1 VVINSALARG
11 SAYLRAAHFGPT
23 VIVTTTTFLLALS
36 QYAPLNALRVA
47 IAIFAGQLVV
57 GWSNDFIDAPLDIAA
72 HRTKKP
78 IVSKEINPEQLKRSI
93 VFALV
98 AALLLSLFSPL
109 GLTGTLIHFLGIL
122 SATLYNLKLKPT
134 ILSPLPYI
142 VSFGAL
148 PWAIYLP
155 AGNHPPLWLFI
166 DFMLIA
172 VAFHFFNVLKD
183 FQWDINQGVLGLPQR
198 LGRNA
203 SLIISISLVISAI
216 LVLIFLN

>member
-1 VVINSALARG
+1 VLNSALAQG
-11 SAYLRAAHFGPT
+11 FVFLRAAHFGPT
-23 VIVTTTTFLLALS
+23 VIVTTASFLLSLS
-36 QYAPLNALRVA
+36 QYSLIDSLRVA

-72 HRTKKP
+72 QRTKKP

-98 AALLLSLFSPL
+98 AAVLLSLFSPL

-122 SATLYNLKLKPT
+122 SATFYNFKLKPT
-134 ILSPLPYI
+134 ILSPIPYI

-155 AGNHPPLWLFI
+155 AGNHPPLWLYL

-183 FQWDINQGVLGLPQR
+183 FQWDIKQGIMGIPQR
-198 LGRNA
+198 LGRNV
-203 SLIISISLVISAI
+203 SLIISISLVCSAV
-216 LVLIFLN
+216 LVFIYRN

>member
-1 VVINSALARG
+1 VLNSFLTRG
-11 SAYLRAAHFGPT
+11 YVFLRAAHFGPT
-23 VIVTTTTFLLALS
+23 VIVTTITFLLALS
-36 QYAPLNALRVA
+36 QYSLIDSLRVA

-72 HRTKKP
+72 QRSKKP
-78 IVSKEINPEQLKRSI
+78 IVSKEINPEQLKKSI
-93 VFALV
+93 FGALFV
-98 AALLLSLFSPL
+98 ALILSLFSPL
-109 GLTGTLIHFLGIL
+109 GLNGTLIHFLGIL
-122 SATLYNLKLKPT
+122 SATFYNLKLKST
-134 ILSPLPYI
+134 ILSPFPYI

-155 AGNHPPLWLFI
+155 AGNQPPLWLFI

-203 SLIISISLVISAI
+203 SLVISISLVISAI

>member
-1 VVINSALARG
+1 VLNSALAQG
-11 SAYLRAAHFGPT
+11 FVFLRAAHFGPT
-23 VIVTTTTFLLALS
+23 VIVTTASFLLSLS
-36 QYAPLNALRVA
+36 QYSIIDSLRVA

-78 IVSKEINPEQLKRSI
+78 IVSKEINPEQLKGSI

-98 AALLLSLFSPL
+98 AAVLLSLFSPL

-122 SATLYNLKLKPT
+122 SATFYNFKLKPT
-134 ILSPLPYI
+134 ILSPIPYI

-155 AGNHPPLWLFI
+155 AGNHPPLWLYL

-183 FQWDINQGVLGLPQR
+183 FQWDIKQGIMGIPQR
-198 LGRNA
+198 LGRNV

-216 LVLIFLN
+216 FVLIYR

>member
-1 VVINSALARG
+1 VLNSALARG
-11 SAYLRAAHFGPT
+11 YVFLRAAHFGPT
-23 VIVTTTTFLLALS
+23 VIVTVTTFLLALS
-36 QYAPLNALRVA
+36 QYSLIDSLRVT

-72 HRTKKP
+72 QRTKKP
-78 IVSKEINPEQLKRSI
+78 IVSKEIDPEQLKKSI
-93 VFALV
+93 FVALV

-122 SATLYNLKLKPT
+122 SATFYNLKLKPT
-134 ILSPLPYI
+134 ILSPLPYVI
-142 VSFGAL
+142 SFGAL

-155 AGNHPPLWLFI
+155 AGNHPPLWLYL

-183 FQWDINQGVLGLPQR
+183 FQWDIKQGIMGLPQR
-198 LGRNA
+198 LGRNV
-203 SLIISISLVISAI
+203 SLIISISLVCSAV
-216 LVLIFLN
+216 LVFIYRN

>member
-1 VVINSALARG
+1 VLNSALAQG
-11 SAYLRAAHFGPT
+11 FVFLRAAHFGPT
-23 VIVTTTTFLLALS
+23 VIVTTASFLLSLS
-36 QYAPLNALRVA
+36 QYSLIDSLRVA

-72 HRTKKP
+72 QRTKKP
-78 IVSKEINPEQLKRSI
+78 IVSKEINPEQLKGSI

-98 AALLLSLFSPL
+98 AAVLLSLFSPL

-122 SATLYNLKLKPT
+122 SATIYNFKLKPT
-134 ILSPLPYI
+134 ILSPLPFI

-148 PWAIYLP
+148 PWAVYLP
-155 AGNHPPLWLFI
+155 AGNQPPLWLFI

-198 LGRNA
+198 LGRNS
-203 SLIISISLVISAI
+203 SLIISISLIVSAV
-216 LVLIFLN
+216 LVFIFLN

>member
-1 VVINSALARG
+1 VLNSALAQG
-11 SAYLRAAHFGPT
+11 FVFLRAAHFGPT
-23 VIVTTTTFLLALS
+23 VIVTTASFLLSLS
-36 QYAPLNALRVA
+36 QYSIIDSLRVA

-78 IVSKEINPEQLKRSI
+78 IVSKEINPEQLKGSI

-98 AALLLSLFSPL
+98 AAVLLSLFSPL

-122 SATLYNLKLKPT
+122 SATFYNLKLKST
-134 ILSPLPYI
+134 ILSPIPYI

-155 AGNHPPLWLFI
+155 VGNQPPLWLFI

-198 LGRNA
+198 LGRNV
-203 SLIISISLVISAI
+203 SSIVSISLVVSAV

>member
-1 VVINSALARG
+1 VLNSALAQG
-11 SAYLRAAHFGPT
+11 FVFLRAAHFGPT
-23 VIVTTTTFLLALS
+23 VIVTTTSFLLSLS
-36 QYAPLNALRVA
+36 QYSIIDSLRVA
-47 IAIFAGQLVV
+47 IAIFSGQLVV

-72 HRTKKP
+72 QRTKKP
-78 IVSKEINPEQLKRSI
+78 IVSKEINPEQLKKSI
-93 VFALV
+93 LVALI
-98 AALLLSLFSPL
+98 AALLLSLSSPL
-109 GLTGTLIHFLGIL
+109 GLTGTAIHFLGIL
-122 SATLYNLKLKPT
+122 SATFYNLKLKST

-142 VSFGAL
+142 VAFGAL

-155 AGNHPPLWLFI
+155 VGNQPPLWLFI

-203 SLIISISLVISAI
+203 SLIISISLVVSAVI
-216 LVLIFLN
+216 VLIFLN

>member
-1 VVINSALARG
+1 VLNSALAQG
-11 SAYLRAAHFGPT
+11 FVFLRAAHFGPT
-23 VIVTTTTFLLALS
+23 IIVTATTFLLALS
-36 QYAPLNALRVA
+36 QYSLIDSIRVA

-72 HRTKKP
+72 QRTKKP
-78 IVSKEINPEQLKRSI
+78 IVNKEINPEQLKKSI
-93 VFALV
+93 FGALFV
-98 AALLLSLFSPL
+98 ALILSLFSPL

-122 SATLYNLKLKPT
+122 SATIYNFKLKPT

-142 VSFGAL
+142 ISFGLL

-155 AGNHPPLWLFI
+155 AGNQPPLWLFI

-203 SLIISISLVISAI
+203 SLVISISLIISAI
-216 LVLIFLN
+216 LILIFLN

>member
-1 VVINSALARG
+1 VLNSALAQG
-11 SAYLRAAHFGPT
+11 FVFLRAAHFGPT
-23 VIVTTTTFLLALS
+23 IIVTATTFLLALS
-36 QYAPLNALRVA
+36 QYSLIDALRVA

-78 IVSKEINPEQLKRSI
+78 IVSKEINPEQLKKSI
-93 VFALV
+93 LV
-98 AALLLSLFSPL
+98 ALFVALILSLFSPL

-122 SATLYNLKLKPT
+122 SATFYNLKLKST
-134 ILSPLPYI
+134 IISPLPYI

-155 AGNHPPLWLFI
+155 AGNQPPLWLFI

-198 LGRNA
+198 LGRNS
-203 SLIISISLVISAI
+203 SLIISISLIVSAV

>member
-1 VVINSALARG
+1 VLNSALARG
-11 SAYLRAAHFGPT
+11 FVFLRAAHFGPT
-23 VIVTTTTFLLALS
+23 LIVTTASFLLSLS
-36 QYAPLNALRVA
+36 QYSLIDSLRVT

-72 HRTKKP
+72 QRTKKP
-78 IVSKEINPEQLKRSI
+78 IVSKEINPEQLKKSI
-93 VFALV
+93 LVALL

-109 GLTGTLIHFLGIL
+109 GITGTLIHFLGIL
-122 SATLYNLKLKPT
+122 SATFYNLKLKST
-134 ILSPLPYI
+134 ILSPIPYI

-155 AGNHPPLWLFI
+155 AGNHPPLWLYL

-183 FQWDINQGVLGLPQR
+183 FQWDIKQGIMGIPQR
-198 LGRNA
+198 LGRNV
-203 SLIISISLVISAI
+203 SLIISISLVCSAV
-216 LVLIFLN
+216 LVFIYRN

>member
-1 VVINSALARG
+1 VLNSALAQG
-11 SAYLRAAHFGPT
+11 FVFLRAAHFGPT
-23 VIVTTTTFLLALS
+23 VIVTTASFLLSLS
-36 QYAPLNALRVA
+36 QYSIIDSLRVT

-72 HRTKKP
+72 QRTKKP
-78 IVSKEINPEQLKRSI
+78 IVSKEINPEQLKKSI
-93 VFALV
+93 LVALL

-122 SATLYNLKLKPT
+122 SATFYNLKLKST
-134 ILSPLPYI
+134 IISPLPYI

-155 AGNHPPLWLFI
+155 AGNQPPLWLFI

-203 SLIISISLVISAI
+203 SLVISISLVISAI
-216 LVLIFLN
+216 FVLIYR

>member
-1 VVINSALARG
+1 VLNSVLARG
-11 SAYLRAAHFGPT
+11 YVFLRAAHFGPT
-23 VIVTTTTFLLALS
+23 VIVTTASFLLSLS
-36 QYAPLNALRVA
+36 QYSIIDSLRVA

-78 IVSKEINPEQLKRSI
+78 IVSKEINPEQLKKSI
-93 VFALV
+93 LV
-98 AALLLSLFSPL
+98 ALFVALILSLFSPL

-122 SATLYNLKLKPT
+122 SATFYNLKLKST
-134 ILSPLPYI
+134 IISPLPYI

-155 AGNHPPLWLFI
+155 AGNQPPLWLFI

-198 LGRNA
+198 LGRNV
-203 SLIISISLVISAI
+203 SLFISISLVVSAV

>member
-1 VVINSALARG
+1 MLKSALARG
-11 SAYLRAAHFGPT
+11 YVFLRAAHFGPT
-23 VIVTTTTFLLALS
+23 VMVTTITFLLSLS
-36 QYAPLNALRVA
+36 QYSLIDSLRVA

-72 HRTKKP
+72 QRTKKP
-78 IVSKEINPEQLKRSI
+78 IVIKQIDPDQLKRSI
-93 VFALV
+93 LVALV

-122 SATLYNLKLKPT
+122 SATFYNFKLKPT
-134 ILSPLPYI
+134 ILSPIPYI

-155 AGNHPPLWLFI
+155 AGNQPPLWLYL

-183 FQWDINQGVLGLPQR
+183 FQWDIEQGVLGLPQR
-198 LGRNA
+198 LGKNA
-203 SLIISISLVISAI
+203 SLFISISLVVAAI
-216 LVLIFLN
+216 LVFIYR

>member
-1 VVINSALARG
+1 MLNSALARG
-11 SAYLRAAHFGPT
+11 YAYLRAAHFGPT
-23 VIVTTTTFLLALS
+23 LIVTTTTFLLALS
-36 QYAPLNALRVA
+36 QYSIIEALRVA
-47 IAIFAGQLVV
+47 IAIFAGQLVI

-72 HRTKKP
+72 QRTKKP
-78 IVSKEINPEQLKRSI
+78 IVGKEIDPDQLRKSI
-93 VFALV
+93 VFAIFT
-98 AALLLSLFSPL
+98 ALLLSLISPL
-109 GLTGTLIHFLGIL
+109 GLIGTLIHFLGLL
-122 SATLYNLKLKPT
+122 SATLYNLKLKST

-155 AGNHPPLWLFI
+155 TENKPPLWLFI
-166 DFMLIA
+166 DFMLIS

-203 SLIISISLVISAI
+203 SLVISISLVISAI

>member
-1 VVINSALARG
+1 VLNSVLARG
-11 SAYLRAAHFGPT
+11 YVFLRAAHFGPT
-23 VIVTTTTFLLALS
+23 VIVTTASFLLSLS
-36 QYAPLNALRVA
+36 QYSIIDSLRVA

-78 IVSKEINPEQLKRSI
+78 IVSKEINPEQLKGSI

-98 AALLLSLFSPL
+98 AAVLLSLFSPL

-122 SATLYNLKLKPT
+122 SATFYNFKLKPT
-134 ILSPLPYI
+134 ILSPIPYI

-155 AGNHPPLWLFI
+155 AGNHPPLWLYL

-203 SLIISISLVISAI
+203 SLVISISLVISAI
-216 LVLIFLN
+216 FVLIYR

>member
-1 VVINSALARG
+1 MINSALAQG

-23 VIVTTTTFLLALS
+23 LIVTTTTFLLALS
-36 QYAPLNALRVA
+36 QYSIIEALRVA

-72 HRTKKP
+72 QRTKKP
-78 IVSKEINPEQLKRSI
+78 IVGKEIDPDQLRKSI
-93 VFALV
+93 VFALI
-98 AALLLSLFSPL
+98 AALLLSLLSPL
-109 GLTGTLIHFLGIL
+109 GLIGTLIHFLGLL
-122 SATLYNLKLKPT
+122 SATLYNLKLKST
-134 ILSPLPYI
+134 ILSPVPYI

-155 AGNHPPLWLFI
+155 TENKPPLWLFI
-166 DFMLIA
+166 DFMLIS

-198 LGRNA
+198 LGKKA
-203 SLIISISLVISAI
+203 SLVISI
-216 LVLIFLN
+216 LLVGSAVMVLIFLQ

>member
-1 VVINSALARG
+1 VLNSALAKG
-11 SAYLRAAHFGPT
+11 FVFLRAAHFGPT
-23 VIVTTTTFLLALS
+23 VIVTVTTFLLSLS
-36 QYAPLNALRVA
+36 QYSLINSIRVA

-72 HRTKKP
+72 QRTKKP
-78 IVSKEINPEQLKRSI
+78 IVNKEINPEQLKKSI
-93 VFALV
+93 FGALFV
-98 AALLLSLFSPL
+98 ALILSLFSPL

-122 SATLYNLKLKPT
+122 SATIYNFKLKPT

-142 VSFGAL
+142 ISFGLL

-155 AGNHPPLWLFI
+155 AGNQPPLWLFI

-172 VAFHFFNVLKD
+172 VAFHLFNVLKD

-203 SLIISISLVISAI
+203 SLVISISLVVSAVF
-216 LVLIFLN
+216 VLIFLN

>member
-1 VVINSALARG
+1 MRKSLLTQGYVF
-11 SAYLRAAHFGPT
+11 LRAAHFGPT
-23 VIVTTTTFLLALS
+23 VIVTTASFLLALS
-36 QYAPLNALRVA
+36 QFSLIDSIRVA

-78 IVSKEINPEQLKRSI
+78 IVSKEIDRDQLKGSI

-98 AALLLSLFSPL
+98 AAVLLSLISPL
-109 GLTGTLIHFLGIL
+109 GLIGTLIHFLGLL
-122 SATLYNLKLKPT
+122 SATLYNFKLKST
-134 ILSPLPYI
+134 ILSPLPFI

-155 AGNHPPLWLFI
+155 TENKPPLWLFI
-166 DFMLIA
+166 DFMLIS

-183 FQWDINQGVLGLPQR
+183 FQWDINQGILGLPQR
-198 LGRNA
+198 LGRKT
-203 SLIISISLVISAI
+203 SLVISISLVISAI

>member
-1 VVINSALARG
+1 MLNSALVRG
-11 SAYLRAAHFGPT
+11 YVFLRAAHFGPT
-23 VIVTTTTFLLALS
+23 IIVTTASFLLALS
-36 QYAPLNALRVA
+36 QYSLIDSLRVA

-72 HRTKKP
+72 ERTKKP
-78 IVSKEINPEQLKRSI
+78 IVSKEINPEQLKKSI

-155 AGNHPPLWLFI
+155 AGNHPPLWLYLDFI
-166 DFMLIA
+166 LIA

-183 FQWDINQGVLGLPQR
+183 FQWDIKQGIMGLPQR
-198 LGRNA
+198 LGRNV
-203 SLIISISLVISAI
+203 SLIISISLV
-216 LVLIFLN
+216 VLAVMVFIFLN

>member
-1 VVINSALARG
+1 MLNSVLARG
-11 SAYLRAAHFGPT
+11 YVFLRAAHFGPT
-23 VIVTTTTFLLALS
+23 VIVTTASFLLSLS
-36 QYAPLNALRVA
+36 QYSIIDSLRVA

-78 IVSKEINPEQLKRSI
+78 IVSKEINPEQLKGSI

-98 AALLLSLFSPL
+98 AAVLLSLFSPL

-122 SATLYNLKLKPT
+122 SATFYNFKLKPT
-134 ILSPLPYI
+134 ILSPIPYI

-155 AGNHPPLWLFI
+155 AGNQPPLWLFI

-203 SLIISISLVISAI
+203 SLVISISLVISAI

>member
-1 VVINSALARG
+1 VRISALVRG
-11 SAYLRAAHFGPT
+11 YVFLRAAHFGPT
-23 VIVTTTTFLLALS
+23 VIVTTITFLLALS
-36 QYAPLNALRVA
+36 QYSLIDSLRVA

-72 HRTKKP
+72 HRSKKP
-78 IVSKEINPEQLKRSI
+78 IVSKEINPEQLKKSI
-93 VFALV
+93 FGALFV
-98 AALLLSLFSPL
+98 ALILSLFSPL

-122 SATLYNLKLKPT
+122 SATIYNFKLKPT
-134 ILSPLPYI
+134 ILSPLPFI

-155 AGNHPPLWLFI
+155 AGNQPPLWLFI

-203 SLIISISLVISAI
+203 SLIISISLVVSAV

>member
-1 VVINSALARG
+1 VLNSALARG
-11 SAYLRAAHFGPT
+11 YVFLRAAHFGPT
-23 VIVTTTTFLLALS
+23 LIVTTTTFLLALS
-36 QYAPLNALRVA
+36 QYSIIEALRFA

-57 GWSNDFIDAPLDIAA
+57 GWSNDLIDAPLDIAA
-72 HRTKKP
+72 RRTKKP
-78 IVSKEINPEQLKRSI
+78 IVGKEIDINQLRKSI
-93 VFALV
+93 VFALL
-98 AALLLSLFSPL
+98 AALLLSLISPL
-109 GLTGTLIHFLGIL
+109 GLIGTLIHFLGLL
-122 SATLYNLKLKPT
+122 SATLYNLKLKST

-155 AGNHPPLWLFI
+155 TGNQPPLWLFI

-198 LGRNA
+198 LGRKT
-203 SLIISISLVISAI
+203 SLVISISLVISAI
-216 LVLIFLN
+216 FVLIFLN

>member
-1 VVINSALARG
+1 VISPALARV
-11 SAYLRAAHFGPT
+11 YVFLRAAHFGPT
-23 VIVTTTTFLLALS
+23 VIVTTASFLLSLS
-36 QYAPLNALRVA
+36 QYSLIDSLRVA

-78 IVSKEINPEQLKRSI
+78 IVSNEIDPEQLKKSI
-93 VFALV
+93 LVALV

-122 SATLYNLKLKPT
+122 SATIYNFKLKPT
-134 ILSPLPYI
+134 ILSPLPFI

-148 PWAIYLP
+148 PWAIYFP

-183 FQWDINQGVLGLPQR
+183 FQWDIKQGIMGLPQR
-198 LGRNA
+198 LGRNV
-203 SLIISISLVISAI
+203 SLFISISLVVSAV

>member
-1 VVINSALARG
+1 MLKSALARG
-11 SAYLRAAHFGPT
+11 YVFLRAAHFGPT
-23 VIVTTTTFLLALS
+23 VIVTTASFLLSIS
-36 QYAPLNALRVA
+36 QYSLIDSLRVA

-109 GLTGTLIHFLGIL
+109 GITGTLIHFLGIL
-122 SATLYNLKLKPT
+122 SATFYNLKLKPT

-155 AGNHPPLWLFI
+155 AGNQPPLWLYL

-183 FQWDINQGVLGLPQR
+183 FQWDIKQGIMGLPQR
-198 LGRNA
+198 LGRNV
-203 SLIISISLVISAI
+203 SLIISISLVVSAL
-216 LVLIFLN
+216 LVFIFLN

>member
-1 VVINSALARG
+1 VLNSFLSQG
-11 SAYLRAAHFGPT
+11 YVFLRAAHFGPT
-23 VIVTTTTFLLALS
+23 VIVTTITFLLGLS
-36 QYAPLNALRVA
+36 QYSLIDSLRVA

-72 HRTKKP
+72 QRTKKP
-78 IVSKEINPEQLKRSI
+78 IVSKEINPEQLKKSI
-93 VFALV
+93 FGALFV
-98 AALLLSLFSPL
+98 ALILSLFSPL

-122 SATLYNLKLKPT
+122 SATIYNFKLKPT
-134 ILSPLPYI
+134 ILSPLPFI

-183 FQWDINQGVLGLPQR
+183 FQWDIKQGIMGLPQR
-198 LGRNA
+198 LGRNV
-203 SLIISISLVISAI
+203 SLFISISLVVSAVI
-216 LVLIFLN
+216 VLIFLN

>member
-1 VVINSALARG
+1 VLNSVLARG
-11 SAYLRAAHFGPT
+11 YVFLRAAHFGPT
-23 VIVTTTTFLLALS
+23 VIVTTASFLLSLS
-36 QYAPLNALRVA
+36 QYSIIDSLRVA

-78 IVSKEINPEQLKRSI
+78 IVSKEINPEQLKKSI
-93 VFALV
+93 FGALFV
-98 AALLLSLFSPL
+98 ALILSLFSPL
-109 GLTGTLIHFLGIL
+109 GLTGTLIHFLGLL
-122 SATLYNLKLKPT
+122 SATLYNLKLKST

-155 AGNHPPLWLFI
+155 AGNQPPLWLFI

-203 SLIISISLVISAI
+203 SLVISISLVISAI
-216 LVLIFLN
+216 FVLIYR

>member
-1 VVINSALARG
+1 MLNSALAQG
-11 SAYLRAAHFGPT
+11 FVFLRAAHFGPT
-23 VIVTTTTFLLALS
+23 VIVTTASFLLSLS
-36 QYAPLNALRVA
+36 QYSLIDSLRVA

-72 HRTKKP
+72 QRTKKP
-78 IVSKEINPEQLKRSI
+78 IVSKEINPEQLKKSI
-93 VFALV
+93 LVALL

-109 GLTGTLIHFLGIL
+109 GITGTLIHFLGIL
-122 SATLYNLKLKPT
+122 SATFYNFKLKPT
-134 ILSPLPYI
+134 ILSPIPYI

-155 AGNHPPLWLFI
+155 AGNHPPLWLYL

-183 FQWDINQGVLGLPQR
+183 FQWDIKQGIMGIPQR
-198 LGRNA
+198 LGRNV

-216 LVLIFLN
+216 FVLIYR

>member
-1 VVINSALARG
+1 MLNSALAKG
-11 SAYLRAAHFGPT
+11 FVFLRAAHFGPT
-23 VIVTTTTFLLALS
+23 VIVTVTTFLLSLS
-36 QYAPLNALRVA
+36 QYSLINSIRVA

-72 HRTKKP
+72 QRTKKP
-78 IVSKEINPEQLKRSI
+78 IVNKEINPEQLKKSI
-93 VFALV
+93 FGALFV
-98 AALLLSLFSPL
+98 ALILSLFSPL

-122 SATLYNLKLKPT
+122 SATIYNFKLKPT

-142 VSFGAL
+142 ISFGLL

-155 AGNHPPLWLFI
+155 AGNQPPLWLFI

-172 VAFHFFNVLKD
+172 VAFHLFNVLKD

-203 SLIISISLVISAI
+203 SLVISISLVVSAVF
-216 LVLIFLN
+216 VLIFLN

>member
-1 VVINSALARG
+1 MLNSALARG
-11 SAYLRAAHFGPT
+11 YAFLRAAHFGPT
-23 VIVTTTTFLLALS
+23 VIVTTITFLLALS
-36 QYAPLNALRVA
+36 QYSLIDSLRVA
-47 IAIFAGQLVV
+47 VAIFAGQLVV

-72 HRTKKP
+72 QRTKKP
-78 IVSKEINPEQLKRSI
+78 IVSKEINPEQLKKSI
-93 VFALV
+93 VVALV

-122 SATLYNLKLKPT
+122 SATIYNFKLKPT
-134 ILSPLPYI
+134 ILSPLPFI

-155 AGNHPPLWLFI
+155 AGNHPPLWLYL

-198 LGRNA
+198 LGRNV
-203 SLIISISLVISAI
+203 SLFISISLVVSAVI
-216 LVLIFLN
+216 VLIFLN

>member
-1 VVINSALARG
+1 VLNSALDQG
-11 SAYLRAAHFGPT
+11 FVFLRAAHFGPT
-23 VIVTTTTFLLALS
+23 VIVTTASFLLSLS
-36 QYAPLNALRVA
+36 QYSLIDSLRVA

-78 IVSKEINPEQLKRSI
+78 IVSKEINPEQLKKSI
-93 VFALV
+93 LV
-98 AALLLSLFSPL
+98 ALFVALILSLFSPL

-122 SATLYNLKLKPT
+122 SATFYNLKLKST
-134 ILSPLPYI
+134 IISPLPYI

-155 AGNHPPLWLFI
+155 AGNQPPLWLFI

-203 SLIISISLVISAI
+203 SLVISISLVISAI